1 MRSSVD
7 VQEVSNER
15 VKWMVSK
22 FFQKKKEELKQPP
35 AITKT
40 RYNSFSGYL

>member
-1 MRSSVD
+1 VFVD

-15 VKWMVSK
+15 VKWMLSK
-22 FFQKKKEELKQPP
+22 FFKKRKEKGIKTPP

-40 RYNSFSGYL
+40 R